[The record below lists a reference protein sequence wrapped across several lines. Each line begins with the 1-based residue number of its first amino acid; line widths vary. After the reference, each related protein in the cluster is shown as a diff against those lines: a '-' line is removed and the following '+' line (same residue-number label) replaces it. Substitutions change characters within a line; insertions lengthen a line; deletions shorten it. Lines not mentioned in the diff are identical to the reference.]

1 MMIQRTLASLLGLSV
16 LLGVTAPAQ
25 AYKWPGTAP
34 APGGAISAKVI
45 GQNCPGVLSGH
56 EIGEIDAYLG
66 KAGRELD
73 ARAEA
78 GAPNF
83 ATFASGLTA
92 TYQANFRDPV
102 ACGADAVEEA
112 RDMLQRIRLVMVSG
126 APLYPAA
133 DDPARKP
140 DIAEAMQARLTGE
153 KCVGSMA
160 ALDLAE
166 LDLYVARAW
175 VWWAKHASDADARL
189 TMDLYKTS
197 AGRKERDWRA
207 RDCTAATIAAARDVL
222 GLVRRTAPAQ
232 GPE

>member
-1 MMIQRTLASLLGLSV
+1 MMIQRTIATLLGLSI

-25 AYKWPGTAP
+25 AYKWPGRAP

-45 GQNCPGVLSGH
+45 GQNCAGVLSGH

-73 ARAEA
+73 ARAEP

-83 ATFASGLTA
+83 ETFASGLTA
-92 TYQANFRDPV
+92 TYQAKFGDPA
-102 ACGADAVEEA
+102 ACDADAVEEA
-112 RDMLQRIRLVMVSG
+112 RDMLQRIRLAMVSG

-153 KCVGSMA
+153 KCAGSLA

-166 LDLYVARAW
+166 LDLYIARAW

-189 TMDLYKTS
+189 TMDLYKAS
-197 AGRKERDWRA
+197 AVRQERDWRA
-207 RDCTAATIAAARDVL
+207 QDCTAAAISAARDVL
-222 GLVRRTAPAQ
+222 SLVRRAASAQ
-232 GPE
+232 DSR